1 MVHMLLHHEGI
12 FHVHT
17 YYHDGDDGGP
27 DGDGGDEENGGHLG
41 VCCGSHLRN
50 GEEVVVVVVV
60 RKDDQG
66 EVVEVVVG
74 VGVCNREAAAS
85 HDGTLYFCAENATQ
99 ELWVPTRSCPS
110 HPRYSL
116 QQHPGASPTRHHR
129 HPTKTRRSCCHLCRS
144 KR

>member
-1 MVHMLLHHEGI
+1 MGHTLLHHEGI

-27 DGDGGDEENGGHLG
+27 DGDGGDEENGGHQG
-41 VCCGSHLRN
+41 VCCGSHLRK
-50 GEEVVVVVVV
+50 GEEAVVVGV

-66 EVVEVVVG
+66 EVVEVGVG

-85 HDGTLYFCAENATQ
+85 HDETLYFCAENATQ

-116 QQHPGASPTRHHR
+116 QQRPGASPTRHPR
-129 HPTKTRRSCCHLCRS
+129 HPTKTRRSCCHLCHS